1 MKLTRR
7 QLATLA
13 AATVAAPAT
22 ATPQQ
27 PLAGEDL
34 LKIKRDQMQASA
46 VALTSVKLPM
56 ATEPAF
62 QFKS

>member
-7 QLATLA
+7 QLAAFA

-22 ATPQQ
+22 AEPQQ
-27 PLAGEDL
+27 PAAGEDL
-34 LKIKRDQMQASA
+34 LKLKRDQMQTSA
-46 VALTSVKLPM
+46 VALSSVKLPM

-62 QFKS
+62 QFKA